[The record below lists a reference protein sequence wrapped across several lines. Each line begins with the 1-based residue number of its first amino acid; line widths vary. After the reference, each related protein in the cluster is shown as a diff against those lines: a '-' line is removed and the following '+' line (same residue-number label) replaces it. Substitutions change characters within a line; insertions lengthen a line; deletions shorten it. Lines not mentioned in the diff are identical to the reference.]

1 MDPKYAAFESCLQY
15 VLEGASIED
24 ALAHYPVWAD
34 ELRPMVKAALAARQV
49 GRDVHV
55 PRGALLRSRAQLLRA
70 AAEVSV
76 PRQRSRLN
84 APLRWSFAA
93 LIVLVLL
100 VFGGFTTVAIAAQA
114 LPGEAL
120 YGVKILTEKA
130 RLELAN
136 DPAQQLKLQQTFDRE
151 RAEEVDEL
159 IARGRSTSVSFVGG
173 LEEMGP
179 DIWRVSDIN
188 VLITA
193 STQIERDIKEGFH
206 IGVEGTLQPDG
217 SVAASRVWDRRFR
230 VSGLTQVIARRY
242 WVVDNVQVAIG
253 DDTVFSGA
261 YGPGSRVIIS
271 AGKLLNGQLMARSVE
286 ILTVPGV
293 VLSTTDTPVPTHTVS
308 PTVIP
313 TETRISSPT
322 SVPQERATATEVEKE
337 DTTETPG
344 PTEEGGEE
352 ARNPEPTEEGGD
364 EAETPEPTEAED
376 ETPEPTEAE
385 DETPEPTE
393 EEEEEAES
401 PEPTASQDDR
411 EGGGESSG
419 SASTPESG
427 HTEVETEEHNPATPT
442 PES

>member
-1 MDPKYAAFESCLQY
+1 MDPKYAAFESCLEY
-15 VLEGASIED
+15 ALEGASVEE
-24 ALAHYPVWAD
+24 ALARYPVLAD
-34 ELRPMVKAALAARQV
+34 ELRPMLKTALAARQV

-55 PRGALLRSRAQLLRA
+55 PQGALLRSRAQLLRA

-76 PRQRSRLN
+76 SRQRSKLI

-93 LIVLVLL
+93 LIVLLLL

-120 YGVKILTEKA
+120 YAVKILTEKT

-151 RAEEVDEL
+151 RAEEVDAL
-159 IARGRSTSVSFVGG
+159 IDRGLSTSVKFVGG
-173 LEEMGP
+173 LEEMGQ
-179 DIWRVSDIN
+179 DTWRVSDIN
-188 VLITA
+188 ILITA
-193 STQIERDIKEGFH
+193 STQIEGDVKEGFH
-206 IGVEGTLQPDG
+206 IGVEGILQPDG

-230 VSGLTQVIARRY
+230 VNGLVQVIARKY
-242 WVVDNVQVAIG
+242 WVVDNVQVTIG

-271 AGKLLNGQLMARSVE
+271 ASKLLNGQLMARSIE

-293 VLSTTDTPVPTHTVS
+293 VLSTTDTPVPTYTIS

-322 SVPQERATATEVEKE
+322 TVPQERVSATEVEKE

-344 PTEEGGEE
+344 PTEEDGE
-352 ARNPEPTEEGGD
+352 
-364 EAETPEPTEAED
+364 EAETPEPTEDDGDEAEP
-376 ETPEPTEAE
+376 PEPTEDE

-393 EEEEEAES
+393 EVGEEAES
-401 PEPTASQDDR
+401 PEP
-411 EGGGESSG
+411 
-419 SASTPESG
+419 
-427 HTEVETEEHNPATPT
+427 VETQDN
-442 PES
+442 